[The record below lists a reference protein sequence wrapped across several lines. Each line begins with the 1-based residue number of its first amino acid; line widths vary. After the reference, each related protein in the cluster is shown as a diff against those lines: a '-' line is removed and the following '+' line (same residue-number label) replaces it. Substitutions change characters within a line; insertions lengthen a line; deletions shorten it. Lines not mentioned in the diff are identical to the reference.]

1 MIDSD
6 MQMTDQANAL
16 VQQGIPF
23 RDAYRTVKN
32 NPIKHKSL
40 SPKTNASSVGSA
52 NNLKLNLLSSR
63 LKKLGK

>member
-6 MQMTDQANAL
+6 MQMTDQVNAL

-63 LKKLGK
+63 LKKLVK